1 MKEDPAGRPSPPDA
15 SMLTTEHL
23 KEGLKKKALVGAS
36 FSVLAQT
43 LNYGIQTVGTI
54 ILARILTPEDFG
66 LVSMAATFCLLVQNY
81 GINGFR
87 EAIIQREDLTEEHLK
102 KLFWVNLSIM
112 VGLTLFFVAISPAI
126 AWFFGEASVTSI
138 AKGMALSI
146 LFSGLGT
153 CHLAL
158 LSRNMKFNLFAAAQV
173 LAALI
178 STGLAVGL
186 AIGGLGVWS
195 LVLRWVS
202 LPFVTTV
209 FAWLFCR
216 WKPGI
221 PAKGTSIR
229 EILSFGN
236 KTYGNFV
243 MTYIRNNLDKVLVGK
258 AFGKSPLGH
267 YDRSSQ
273 LSSVLPNQLTIALT
287 GVGVATLSRLVN
299 DPPRYRNYV
308 FKAVS
313 VLSFVGFPGS
323 VLFTLLG
330 RDIILVLLGDRW
342 SIAGDI
348 FAALGPGIG
357 AFVIFSVNTWLHLS
371 LGRADRLLKWGFVV
385 LGASIVS
392 YSLGLLF
399 GPVGVAVAYSAMFYL
414 LLIPALAYAAKPAGL
429 SASFFVGVLWRYW
442 TAAFVSGASYWLIF
456 SQFAPAA
463 RFYRGLVPLLR
474 IGFSSLFYTAFYLVF
489 IVVLFGG
496 WQPLAMVSSLIKDTL
511 IRQAPQNAVRANKT
525 SPPGA
530 DDDPRS

>member
-1 MKEDPAGRPSPPDA
+1 MKEDVPGRQPLEDPSVM
-15 SMLTTEHL
+15 STEHL
-23 KEGLKKKALVGAS
+23 QRGLKKTALVGAS
-36 FSVLAQT
+36 FSVFAQT
-43 LNYGIQTVGTI
+43 LNYGIQTVGTVV
-54 ILARILTPEDFG
+54 LARILSPEDFG

-87 EAIIQREDLTEEHLK
+87 EAIIQRDDLTEDHLK

-112 VGLTLFFVAISPAI
+112 AGLTLFFVAISPAI
-126 AWFFGEASVTSI
+126 AWFFGEASVSSI
-138 AKGMALSI
+138 SKGMALSI

-173 LAALI
+173 LAAFI
-178 STGLAVGL
+178 STGLAIGL
-186 AIGGLGVWS
+186 AVGGLGVWS

-202 LPFVTTV
+202 LPLATTI
-209 FAWLFCR
+209 FAWLFCA

-229 EILSFGN
+229 DILGFGN

-243 MTYIRNNLDKVLVGK
+243 LTYFRNNLDKILVGK

-273 LSSVLPNQLTIALT
+273 LSSVLPNQLTIALS
-287 GVGVATLSRLVN
+287 GVGIATLSRLVN
-299 DPPRYRNYV
+299 DPPRYKNYV

-313 VLSFVGFPGS
+313 VLSFIGFPGS

-371 LGRADRLLKWGFVV
+371 LGRPDRLLRWGFVV
-385 LGASIVS
+385 LGASVVS

-399 GPVGVAVAYSAMFYL
+399 GPVGVAVAYSALFYL
-414 LLIPALAYAAKPAGL
+414 LLIPTLAYAGKPAGL
-429 SASFFVGVLWRYW
+429 SASFFVGALWRYW
-442 TAAFVSGASYWLIF
+442 TAGFVAGATYWFIF
-456 SQFAPAA
+456 SRFAPAV
-463 RFYRGLVPLLR
+463 RFYRGLAPLLR
-474 IGFSSLFYTAFYLVF
+474 IGFGSLCYPALYLAF
-489 IVVLFGG
+489 IAVLFGG
-496 WQPLAMVSSLIKDTL
+496 WQPLAMVASLIKETL
-511 IRQAPQNAVRANKT
+511 SRRVPKTPQQ
-525 SPPGA
+525 
-530 DDDPRS
+530 